1 MLHIKKTGT
10 QFEAEGKKH
19 TKDFIDSCWNDANH
33 KYENLIYDS
42 SRLENLG
49 SVLFEEQKDCI
60 ELIKIKEIM
69 HELQKTT
76 DVAEQVGKILK
87 NLIIKY
93 A

>member
-1 MLHIKKTGT
+1 MYMNTL
-10 QFEAEGKKH
+10 
-19 TKDFIDSCWNDANH
+19 
-33 KYENLIYDS
+33 
-42 SRLENLG
+42 SRSFLK
-49 SVLFEEQKDCI
+49 EEKDCI

-69 HELQKTT
+69 LELEKTT

>member
-1 MLHIKKTGT
+1 MYMNTLLRSFLKKKRT
-10 QFEAEGKKH
+10 
-19 TKDFIDSCWNDANH
+19 
-33 KYENLIYDS
+33 
-42 SRLENLG
+42 
-49 SVLFEEQKDCI
+49 CI

-69 HELQKTT
+69 HELEKTT